1 MLFDLAVFAAWVRS
15 LTRTHARTTFAH
27 AETLDEQIVRLE
39 AEHEEALDRE
49 IGFETLLSVMTVGF
63 LKEESEF
70 VGVGLYDQFTT
81 EHRAQTVHRCWLASI
96 HPFLPP
102 PAPNNTL
109 HDPCSNVVMIPM
121 QDMSE
126 EERQDK
132 EEQLEAARRQ
142 VADLEEQLNT
152 LYAQRGTVLAQ
163 EIVSDRSKTK
173 KKQQLERAPCSS
185 QPRATSA
192 CDCLCHTQHQGRKQG
207 MRRT

>member
-81 EHRAQTVHRCWLASI
+81 EHRAQTVHRCWLA
-96 HPFLPP
+96 
-102 PAPNNTL
+102 
-109 HDPCSNVVMIPM
+109 
-121 QDMSE
+121 
-126 EERQDK
+126 
-132 EEQLEAARRQ
+132 
-142 VADLEEQLNT
+142 
-152 LYAQRGTVLAQ
+152 
-163 EIVSDRSKTK
+163 
-173 KKQQLERAPCSS
+173 
-185 QPRATSA
+185 
-192 CDCLCHTQHQGRKQG
+192 
-207 MRRT
+207 